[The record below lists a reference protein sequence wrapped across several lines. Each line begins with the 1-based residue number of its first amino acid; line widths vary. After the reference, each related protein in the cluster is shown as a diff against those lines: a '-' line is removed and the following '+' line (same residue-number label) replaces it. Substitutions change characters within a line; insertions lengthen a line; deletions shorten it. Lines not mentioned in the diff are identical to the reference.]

1 MAYRVQIAAP
11 AERDLERA
19 VAYIAEVLAAPG
31 AAASLLDEY
40 ERILTLLA
48 DNPSL
53 FGVDF
58 DVSEAVGAQVR
69 RCMAK
74 GYEVFYLVDD
84 ESRVVSVVA
93 FLHGS
98 RDAVPIVARRL

>member
-11 AERDLERA
+11 AERDLEHA

-31 AAASLLDEY
+31 AAASLIDEY
-40 ERILTLLA
+40 ERILTLLT

-58 DVSEAVGAQVR
+58 DVSETVGAQVR

-84 ESRVVSVVA
+84 ERKVVFVIA

-98 RDAVPIVARRL
+98 RDAVPIVVRRL